1 MVTTR
6 LKKVFVLIVLLG
18 QNHVTKS
25 YVPVIAAA
33 TVDKL
38 HC

>member
-1 MVTTR
+1 MSGYNPFKEGIDGV
-6 LKKVFVLIVLLG
+6 LK
-18 QNHVTKS
+18 NHDTKNC
-25 YVPVIAAA
+25 VPVIAAA